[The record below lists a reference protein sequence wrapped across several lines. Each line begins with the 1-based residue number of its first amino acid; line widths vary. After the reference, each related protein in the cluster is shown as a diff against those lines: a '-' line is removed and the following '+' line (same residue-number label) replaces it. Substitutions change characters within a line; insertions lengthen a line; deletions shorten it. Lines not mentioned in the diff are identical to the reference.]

1 MAHLIEMF
9 CTKQT
14 KILCFFLQFPNRHV
28 LSNISL
34 IVFLNDFFDTQL
46 IVFKQQHFFT
56 VFVCNLGIDYFL
68 NFYQK
73 SAKVRFKMSLFL
85 PTGSKVRKIPFP
97 TGNPFTCLFN
107 AVSCPNYTYEIS
119 AWVAFSIMTQC
130 LPAGLFT
137 LAGAYQMTVWALG
150 KHRNYKKEFEKYPRG
165 RRAIIPF
172 II

>member
-1 MAHLIEMF
+1 
-9 CTKQT
+9 
-14 KILCFFLQFPNRHV
+14 
-28 LSNISL
+28 
-34 IVFLNDFFDTQL
+34 
-46 IVFKQQHFFT
+46 
-56 VFVCNLGIDYFL
+56 
-68 NFYQK
+68 
-73 SAKVRFKMSLFL
+73 MSLSL

-165 RRAIIPF
+165 RRAIIP
-172 II
+172 III